1 MAVDAAF
8 RHGAN
13 RSSFFL
19 LTRTEAMIYQFLDT
33 TQYGL
38 EFMEQE
44 PSRSSRFH
52 RAMALFARKV
62 FLQIPRLAQQSLP
75 ARWLMLG
82 FAFVATVINY
92 LDRQTLSVLAPV
104 LLERFRISATAYSH
118 IIFAFMLAYTVMN
131 GISGP
136 MLDRLGTKAGYAL
149 TIAWWSA
156 AEILTAFSGGA
167 LSLGIFRFLL
177 GVGEAGNYPA
187 GVKVIGEWFPP
198 QERSLASGIFN
209 SGAAIGA
216 MLAPPL
222 LAWAALTMGWKASF
236 VIVGALGFVWLAAWI
251 VFYRTP
257 PTSPAEAGTV
267 PPAVW
272 ALAKTRFVWQF
283 TLSKVFADP
292 VWYFYTFWFPQYLKV
307 GHGFT
312 MKQIGQTA
320 WIPFFTAGIGNFAG
334 GFFCSWLLR
343 RGLPAQVARRVGVL
357 LFSAMMVAAVPS
369 AMVQS
374 SALAIALISIATFG
388 YTGALANVLA
398 IPRDLYPSNAVASI
412 WGLAS
417 MGSGFG
423 GMLFSLVTG
432 WLVDHYSF
440 RPAFVLFGLT
450 PIIAACLVWW
460 LPRTIEPSVVRA
472 RA

>member
-1 MAVDAAF
+1 MNRTPQVERTPYND
-8 RHGAN
+8 GAGQE
-13 RSSFFL
+13 RSSL
-19 LTRTEAMIYQFLDT
+19 GELM
-33 TQYGL
+33 
-38 EFMEQE
+38 
-44 PSRSSRFH
+44 SS
-52 RAMALFARKV
+52 
-62 FLQIPRLAQQSLP
+62 P
-75 ARWLMLG
+75 AVSKSRWLMLA

-104 LLERFRISATAYSH
+104 MLERFKISATTYSH

-131 GISGP
+131 GVSGP
-136 MLDRLGTKAGYAL
+136 LLDRLGSKVGYAL

-156 AEILTAFSGGA
+156 AEMLHAFSGGA
-167 LSLGIFRFLL
+167 ISLGVFRFLL

-198 QERSLASGIFN
+198 KERSLASGIFN
-209 SGAAIGA
+209 SGAAVGA

-222 LAWAALTMGWKASF
+222 LAWTVLEMGWQASF
-236 VIVGALGFVWLAAWI
+236 AIVGALGFVWLGAWL

-257 PTSPAEAGTV
+257 PNIPGETEAP

-283 TLSKVFADP
+283 TLSKVFVDP

-312 MKQIGQTA
+312 MKEIGQTA
-320 WIPFFTAGIGNFAG
+320 WIPFFSAGIGNLAG
-334 GFFCSWLLR
+334 GFLCSALLR
-343 RGLPAQVARRVGVL
+343 FGLSPQIARRVGVL
-357 LFSAMMVAAVPS
+357 FFSALMVAAVP
-369 AMVQS
+369 AALVQS
-374 SALAIALISIATFG
+374 SALAIALISTATFG
-388 YTGALANVLA
+388 YCGALANVLA
-398 IPRDLYPSNAVASI
+398 IPRDLFPKNAVASI

-440 RPAFVLFGLT
+440 KPAFVLFGLT
-450 PIIAACLVWW
+450 PIIAALLIWW
-460 LPRTIEPSVVRA
+460 LPRSIAPALRA
-472 RA
+472 GDQVS

>member
-1 MAVDAAF
+1 MK
-8 RHGAN
+8 R
-13 RSSFFL
+13 
-19 LTRTEAMIYQFLDT
+19 IYQV
-33 TQYGL
+33 
-38 EFMEQE
+38 E
-44 PSRSSRFH
+44 P
-52 RAMALFARKV
+52 
-62 FLQIPRLAQQSLP
+62 IPYDGGAGRERRNVGDFPSDLMNSPIVSGGRWVMLA
-75 ARWLMLG
+75 

-92 LDRQTLSVLAPV
+92 LDRQTLSVMAPV
-104 LLERFRISATAYSH
+104 LLERFRISATSYSH

-131 GISGP
+131 GVSGP
-136 MLDRLGTKAGYAL
+136 LLDRLGARLGYAL

-156 AEILTAFSGGA
+156 AEILHAFSGGA
-167 LSLGIFRFLL
+167 VSLGVFRFLL

-209 SGAAIGA
+209 SGAAVGA

-222 LAWAALTMGWKASF
+222 LAWTVLEMGWQASF
-236 VIVGALGFVWLAAWI
+236 VIVGALGFVWLAAWWI
-251 VFYRTP
+251 FYRTP
-257 PTSPAEAGTV
+257 PINPAEPEIP

-292 VWYFYTFWFPQYLKV
+292 VWYFYTFWFPQYLKA

-312 MKQIGQTA
+312 MKEIGQTA
-320 WIPFFTAGIGNFAG
+320 WIPFFTAGIGNLAG
-334 GFFCSWLLR
+334 GFLCSGLLR
-343 RGLPAQVARRVGVL
+343 FGLSPQIARRVGVSF
-357 LFSAMMVAAVPS
+357 FSALMVAAVPA
-369 AMVQS
+369 AMVHS
-374 SALAIALISIATFG
+374 SALAIALISTATFG
-388 YTGALANVLA
+388 YCGALANVLA
-398 IPRDLYPSNAVASI
+398 IPRDLFPKNAVASI

-423 GMLFSLVTG
+423 GMFFSLVTG

-440 RPAFVLFGLT
+440 KPAFVLFGLT

-460 LPRTIEPSVVRA
+460 LPRTIAPDLRA
-472 RA
+472 ET

>member
-1 MAVDAAF
+1 MEIMTQASQVERIPYDD
-8 RHGAN
+8 GA
-13 RSSFFL
+13 R
-19 LTRTEAMIYQFLDT
+19 
-33 TQYGL
+33 
-38 EFMEQE
+38 
-44 PSRSSRFH
+44 
-52 RAMALFARKV
+52 RARG
-62 FLQIPRLAQQSLP
+62 SLGNSMNGP
-75 ARWLMLG
+75 AESKDRWIMLG

-104 LLERFRISATAYSH
+104 MLERFKISATTYSH

-131 GISGP
+131 GVSGP
-136 MLDRLGTKAGYAL
+136 LLDRLGTKIGYAL

-156 AEILTAFSGGA
+156 AEILHAFSGGA
-167 LSLGIFRFLL
+167 ISLGVFRFLL

-198 QERSLASGIFN
+198 RERSLASGIFN
-209 SGAAIGA
+209 SGAAVGA

-222 LAWAALTMGWKASF
+222 LAWTVLQMGWQASF
-236 VIVGALGFVWLAAWI
+236 VIVGALGFVWLGAWL

-257 PTSPAEAGTV
+257 PDTPGEVESP

-272 ALAKTRFVWQF
+272 ALAKSRFVWQF

-312 MKQIGQTA
+312 MREIGETA
-320 WIPFFTAGIGNFAG
+320 WIPFFTAGVGNLAG
-334 GFFCSWLLR
+334 GFLCSWLLR
-343 RGLPAQVARRVGVL
+343 AGSSAQTARRVGVVI
-357 LFSAMMVAAVPS
+357 FSALMVAAVPA
-369 AMVQS
+369 AMVHS
-374 SALAIALISIATFG
+374 SAFAIALISTATFG
-388 YTGALANVLA
+388 YCGALANVLA
-398 IPRDLYPSNAVASI
+398 IPRDLFPKNAVASI

-423 GMLFSLVTG
+423 GMFFSLVTG

-440 RPAFVLFGLT
+440 KPAFVLFGLT
-450 PIIAACLVWW
+450 PIIAAALIWS
-460 LPRTIEPSVVRA
+460 LPRVIMPALRTDA
-472 RA
+472 

>member
-1 MAVDAAF
+1 M
-8 RHGAN
+8 
-13 RSSFFL
+13 
-19 LTRTEAMIYQFLDT
+19 
-33 TQYGL
+33 
-38 EFMEQE
+38 EFMNKTFQVE
-44 PSRSSRFH
+44 PIPHDDGAGRGTDSLVDTMNSPAVSKSRWV
-52 RAMALFARKV
+52 M
-62 FLQIPRLAQQSLP
+62 LA
-75 ARWLMLG
+75 

-104 LLERFRISATAYSH
+104 LLERFKISATTYSH

-131 GISGP
+131 GVSGP
-136 MLDRLGTKAGYAL
+136 LLDRLGTKVGYAL

-156 AEILTAFSGGA
+156 AEILSAFSAGA

-222 LAWAALTMGWKASF
+222 LAWTVLEMGWQASF
-236 VIVGALGFVWLAAWI
+236 VVVGALGFVWLAAWM

-257 PTSPAEAGTV
+257 PSSPGEV
-267 PPAVW
+267 ESSPPAVW

-307 GHGFT
+307 AHGFT
-312 MKQIGQTA
+312 MKEIGETG
-320 WIPFFTAGIGNFAG
+320 WIPFFTAGIGNLAG
-334 GFFCSWLLR
+334 GFLCSWLLR
-343 RGLPAQVARRVGVL
+343 TGLSAQIARRVGVL
-357 LFSAMMVAAVPS
+357 VFSGMMVAAVPS
-369 AMVQS
+369 AMVHS
-374 SALAIALISIATFG
+374 SALAIALISTATFG

-398 IPRDLYPSNAVASI
+398 IPRDLFPKNAVASI

-423 GMLFSLVTG
+423 GMFFSLITG

-440 RPAFVLFGLT
+440 KPAFVLFGLT
-450 PIIAACLVWW
+450 PIIAACLIWW
-460 LPRTIEPSVVRA
+460 LPRTIAPTLRA
-472 RA
+472 SAKGAM

>member
-1 MAVDAAF
+1 MNKTSQVEPVPYDDGAIRGRGSRVDPRNNPAVAK
-8 RHGAN
+8 
-13 RSSFFL
+13 
-19 LTRTEAMIYQFLDT
+19 
-33 TQYGL
+33 
-38 EFMEQE
+38 
-44 PSRSSRFH
+44 SRW
-52 RAMALFARKV
+52 V
-62 FLQIPRLAQQSLP
+62 V
-75 ARWLMLG
+75 LG
-82 FAFVATVINY
+82 FAFLATIINY

-104 LLERFRISATAYSH
+104 LLERFKISATSYSH

-131 GISGP
+131 GVSGP
-136 MLDRLGTKAGYAL
+136 LLDRLGTKIGYAL

-156 AEILTAFSGGA
+156 AEILHAFSGGA
-167 LSLGIFRFLL
+167 ISLGVFRFLL

-209 SGAAIGA
+209 SGAAVGA

-222 LAWAALTMGWKASF
+222 LAWTVLELGWQASF
-236 VIVGALGFVWLAAWI
+236 VIVGALGFVWLAVWG
-251 VFYRTP
+251 VFIRP
-257 PTSPAEAGTV
+257 PPPNPPEPEIP

-312 MKQIGQTA
+312 MKEIGETA
-320 WIPFFTAGIGNFAG
+320 WIPFLTAGIGNLAG
-334 GFFCSWLLR
+334 GFLCSWLLR
-343 RGLPAQVARRVGVL
+343 TGMSAQIARRIGVL
-357 LFSAMMVAAVPS
+357 VFSGLMVAAVPS
-369 AMVQS
+369 AMVHS
-374 SALAIALISIATFG
+374 SALAIALISTATFG

-398 IPRDLYPSNAVASI
+398 IPRDLFPKNAVASI

-423 GMLFSLVTG
+423 GMFFPLVTAWLFSI
-432 WLVDHYSF
+432 YSF
-440 RPAFVLFGLT
+440 KPAFVLFGLT
-450 PIIAACLVWW
+450 PIIAACLIWW
-460 LPRTIEPSVVRA
+460 LPRPIAPDMRA

>member
-1 MAVDAAF
+1 MDAMSSPA
-8 RHGAN
+8 ASKN
-13 RSSFFL
+13 RWV
-19 LTRTEAMIYQFLDT
+19 M
-33 TQYGL
+33 
-38 EFMEQE
+38 
-44 PSRSSRFH
+44 
-52 RAMALFARKV
+52 
-62 FLQIPRLAQQSLP
+62 LA
-75 ARWLMLG
+75 

-104 LLERFRISATAYSH
+104 LLERFKISATTYSH

-131 GISGP
+131 GVSGP
-136 MLDRLGTKAGYAL
+136 LLDRLGTKVGYAL

-156 AEILTAFSGGA
+156 AEILSAFSAGA

-222 LAWAALTMGWKASF
+222 LAWTVLEMGWQASF
-236 VIVGALGFVWLAAWI
+236 VVVGALGFVWLGAWT
-251 VFYRTP
+251 VYYRAP
-257 PTSPAEAGTV
+257 PINPGEVESP

-307 GHGFT
+307 AHGFT
-312 MKQIGQTA
+312 MKEIGQTA
-320 WIPFFTAGIGNFAG
+320 WIPFFTAGIGNLAG
-334 GFFCSWLLR
+334 GFLCSGLLR
-343 RGLPAQVARRVGVL
+343 IGLPAQIARRVGVL
-357 LFSAMMVAAVPS
+357 IFSGLMVAAVPS
-369 AMVQS
+369 AMVHS
-374 SALAIALISIATFG
+374 SALAIALISTATFG
-388 YTGALANVLA
+388 YCGALANVLA
-398 IPRDLYPSNAVASI
+398 IPRDLFPKNAVASI

-417 MGSGFG
+417 MGSGIG
-423 GMLFSLVTG
+423 GMFFSLVTG
-432 WLVDHYSF
+432 WLVDQYSF
-440 RPAFVLFGLT
+440 KPAFVLFGLT
-450 PIIAACLVWW
+450 PIISACLIWW
-460 LPRTIEPSVVRA
+460 LPRTPLPTLRTSA
-472 RA
+472 

>member
-1 MAVDAAF
+1 MNRTPQVERTPYND
-8 RHGAN
+8 GAGQE
-13 RSSFFL
+13 RSSL
-19 LTRTEAMIYQFLDT
+19 GELM
-33 TQYGL
+33 
-38 EFMEQE
+38 
-44 PSRSSRFH
+44 SSP
-52 RAMALFARKV
+52 AV
-62 FLQIPRLAQQSLP
+62 FKS
-75 ARWLMLG
+75 RWLMLA

-104 LLERFRISATAYSH
+104 MLERFKISATTYSH

-131 GISGP
+131 GVSGP
-136 MLDRLGTKAGYAL
+136 LLDRLGSKVGYAL

-156 AEILTAFSGGA
+156 AEMLHAFSGGA
-167 LSLGIFRFLL
+167 ISLGVFRFLL

-198 QERSLASGIFN
+198 KERSLASGIFN
-209 SGAAIGA
+209 SGAAVGA

-222 LAWAALTMGWKASF
+222 LAWTVLEMGWQASF
-236 VIVGALGFVWLAAWI
+236 AIVGALGFVWLGAWL

-257 PTSPAEAGTV
+257 PNSPGETETS

-292 VWYFYTFWFPQYLKV
+292 IWYFYTFWFPQYLKV

-312 MKQIGQTA
+312 MREIGQTA
-320 WIPFFTAGIGNFAG
+320 WIPFFTAGIGNLAG
-334 GFFCSWLLR
+334 GLLCSALLR
-343 RGLPAQVARRVGVL
+343 FGLAAQIARRVGVL
-357 LFSAMMVAAVPS
+357 FFSALMVAAVP
-369 AMVQS
+369 AALVHS
-374 SALAIALISIATFG
+374 SALAIALISTATFG
-388 YTGALANVLA
+388 YCGALANVLA
-398 IPRDLYPSNAVASI
+398 IPRDLFPKNAVASI

-440 RPAFVLFGLT
+440 KPAFVLFGLT
-450 PIIAACLVWW
+450 PIIAALLIWW
-460 LPRTIEPSVVRA
+460 LPRSIAPALRA
-472 RA
+472 GDQVS

>member
-1 MAVDAAF
+1 MESMNKTSQVEPVPYDDGASLGRGSLVDAMNSPAV
-8 RHGAN
+8 
-13 RSSFFL
+13 SK
-19 LTRTEAMIYQFLDT
+19 
-33 TQYGL
+33 
-38 EFMEQE
+38 
-44 PSRSSRFH
+44 SRWV
-52 RAMALFARKV
+52 M
-62 FLQIPRLAQQSLP
+62 LA
-75 ARWLMLG
+75 

-92 LDRQTLSVLAPV
+92 LDRQTLSVIAPV
-104 LLERFRISATAYSH
+104 LLERFKISATAYSH

-131 GISGP
+131 GVSGP
-136 MLDRLGTKAGYAL
+136 LLDRLGTKVGYAL

-156 AEILTAFSGGA
+156 AEILSAFSAGA
-167 LSLGIFRFLL
+167 LSLGVFRFLL
-177 GVGEAGNYPA
+177 GAGEAGNYPA

-222 LAWAALTMGWKASF
+222 LAWTVLEMGWQASF
-236 VIVGALGFVWLAAWI
+236 VVVGALGFVWLAAWM

-257 PTSPAEAGTV
+257 PHNPGEVESP

-307 GHGFT
+307 AHGFT
-312 MKQIGQTA
+312 MKEIGETA
-320 WIPFFTAGIGNFAG
+320 WIPFFTAGIGNLAG
-334 GFFCSWLLR
+334 GFLCSRLLR
-343 RGLPAQVARRVGVL
+343 TGLPAQIARRIGVL
-357 LFSAMMVAAVPS
+357 VFSGMMVAAVPS
-369 AMVQS
+369 AMVHS

-398 IPRDLYPSNAVASI
+398 IPRDLFPKNAVASI

-423 GMLFSLVTG
+423 GMCFSLVTG

-440 RPAFVLFGLT
+440 KPAFVLFGLT
-450 PIIAACLVWW
+450 PIISAGLIWF
-460 LPRTIEPSVVRA
+460 LPRTIAPSLRA
-472 RA
+472 SA